1 MSAREEIKQLWSRGR
16 IDDALASALR
26 ALEDDP
32 DNHEIRVSVVRCLV
46 DGAAS
51 GMAGQRDLLLSL
63 VRDPAIEP
71 TNVSPAGWRF
81 LRENSDLFDTPND
94 SEAMAGRI
102 ESDALAIALLEEDAV
117 GDIASERAL
126 TALRRWLLV
135 SGRRTDFP
143 KLTAALITQALRN
156 GGAWPFDDE
165 ERALLA
171 ANPDFAAAYLPP
183 RETIG
188 TAQYSDPVT
197 RSVAQQYEGW
207 PYPQWRR
214 LTSNSPEPIAS
225 RIRRYDPEG
234 RAAIPERGATILVA
248 GCGTGRQ
255 VVALR
260 QRHPDDVI
268 VAIDISEASLRYA
281 GKRCAETGV
290 HDVEFHKLDLHD
302 VAKLGRSFDV
312 ITTTGVLHH
321 LPDPEAGW
329 AALLGVLKPRGVLHV
344 MVYSKIA
351 RMRIAALRRMFAGE
365 RALPMSDDLLR
376 DIRRKVLALENF
388 PEMRSRDFFTLAGVH
403 DLLMHRHEEP
413 FDTGRIGR
421 ALDRFGLALL
431 NFEIPRPK
439 IRAEYRAAHP
449 DDPHQRDLK
458 AIARLELGHPTLYGT
473 MYEFWCARH
482 A

>member
-1 MSAREEIKQLWSRGR
+1 MDLEEIKRLWSEGR
-16 IDDALASALR
+16 TDDALASALR

-32 DNHEIRVSVVRCLV
+32 DNHALRGTVVRCFIG
-46 DGAAS
+46 GAS
-51 GMAGQRDLLLSL
+51 LSLAGRGNLLLSL

-71 TNVSPAGWRF
+71 TNVSPAGWRY
-81 LRENSDLFDTPND
+81 LRENTDLFDAASD
-94 SEAMAGRI
+94 SEALAGRI
-102 ESDALAIALLEEDAV
+102 ERDALAIALLEEDAV
-117 GDIASERAL
+117 GDVASERAL

-135 SGRRTDFP
+135 SGRRADFP
-143 KLTAALITQALRN
+143 KLTAALVTQALRN

-197 RSVAQQYEGW
+197 RDVAQQYEGW

-214 LTSNSPEPIAS
+214 LTRSIPEPAAA

-234 RAAIPERGATILVA
+234 RANIPERGATILVA

-281 GKRCAETGV
+281 EKRCAESGV

-302 VAKLGRSFDV
+302 AAKLGRDFDV

-329 AALLGVLKPRGVLHV
+329 AALLDVLKPRGVLHV
-344 MVYSKIA
+344 MVYSKVA
-351 RMRIAALRRMFAGE
+351 RMRIAALRKMLSE
-365 RALPMSDDLLR
+365 LRAQPMSDDLLR
-376 DIRRKVLALENF
+376 EVRRRVLALENF
-388 PEMRSRDFFTLAGVH
+388 PEFRSRDFFTLSGVH
-403 DLLMHRHEEP
+403 DLLMHRHEDP
-413 FDTGRIGR
+413 FDVGRIGR
-421 ALDRFGLALL
+421 ALDRFGLQLL
-431 NFEIPRPK
+431 QFEIPRNSV
-439 IRAEYRAAHP
+439 RVEYRAAHP
-449 DDPHQRDLK
+449 GDPHQRDLK
-458 AIARLELGHPTLYGT
+458 AIAKLELRYPTLYSA
-473 MYEFWCARH
+473 MYELWCTR
-482 A
+482 